1 MVQMMSPVATR
12 FLLLI
17 IYLGLSLL
25 FWFQFVPPVPSSLVI
40 FFSTVSGPPIM
51 LVWGREALVPFCIAS
66 ALFLFLLYRALL
78 FTRRCRFY
86 FAGALV
92 VWLVSGLLCYAIS
105 I

>member
-1 MVQMMSPVATR
+1 MIQMMSPIATR
-12 FLLLI
+12 LFLLVV
-17 IYLGLSLL
+17 YLGLSLL
-25 FWFQFVPPVPSSLVI
+25 FWFQFDPPVSPSLVI
-40 FFSTVSGPPIM
+40 LLSTVSGPPIM

-92 VWLVSGLLCYAIS
+92 VWLFSGFLSYAIS